1 MTDMTTN
8 ERMKLTYAHREA
20 DRAPIIDLPWES
32 TIARWRNEGLPPG
45 ADWGEFFDVDCVR
58 RLLFDVS
65 PRYPVR
71 IVAAD
76 DESRTYTTGWG
87 ATKKDWLTTGA
98 QGYLNYT
105 ITSKDEWLKARQRMS
120 ASRDRV
126 PWGLLESNYHRWRER
141 GDWIS
146 GCFWFGFE
154 VVYSHMSGEAIFLA
168 MMDDPDWVVDIVNT
182 MLDINIELMEMVW
195 DEGYELDEVMWYN
208 DMGYKHSQF
217 MSVDMYRDLFKE
229 ADRRAGAWAHNRD
242 CVVYCHSCGDINPL
256 VPELIEAGVDMLN
269 PLEVKAG
276 MDPLY
281 LKEAYG
287 DKLAFHGGL
296 NAVAYENPEEMW
308 SEMERIIPTMKKDGG
323 YVIGTDHSIPNSV
336 SLQQFGE
343 FVERAKKLARY
354 G

>member
-126 PWGLLESNYHRWRER
+126 PWDSWNQTT
-141 GDWIS
+141 I
-146 GCFWFGFE
+146 
-154 VVYSHMSGEAIFLA
+154 
-168 MMDDPDWVVDIVNT
+168 
-182 MLDINIELMEMVW
+182 
-195 DEGYELDEVMWYN
+195 
-208 DMGYKHSQF
+208 
-217 MSVDMYRDLFKE
+217 
-229 ADRRAGAWAHNRD
+229 AGANGATG
-242 CVVYCHSCGDINPL
+242 SAAASGS
-256 VPELIEAGVDMLN
+256 A
-269 PLEVKAG
+269 
-276 MDPLY
+276 
-281 LKEAYG
+281 LK
-287 DKLAFHGGL
+287 
-296 NAVAYENPEEMW
+296 W
-308 SEMERIIPTMKKDGG
+308 SIHTC
-323 YVIGTDHSIPNSV
+323 
-336 SLQQFGE
+336 
-343 FVERAKKLARY
+343 RARPSFSP
-354 G
+354 

>member
-1 MTDMTTN
+1 
-8 ERMKLTYAHREA
+8 
-20 DRAPIIDLPWES
+20 
-32 TIARWRNEGLPPG
+32 
-45 ADWGEFFDVDCVR
+45 
-58 RLLFDVS
+58 
-65 PRYPVR
+65 
-71 IVAAD
+71 
-76 DESRTYTTGWG
+76 
-87 ATKKDWLTTGA
+87 
-98 QGYLNYT
+98 
-105 ITSKDEWLKARQRMS
+105 
-120 ASRDRV
+120 
-126 PWGLLESNYHRWRER
+126 
-141 GDWIS
+141 
-146 GCFWFGFE
+146 
-154 VVYSHMSGEAIFLA
+154 MSGEAIFLA

-229 ADRRAGAWAHNRD
+229 ADRRAAAWAHNRD